1 MAIQTIC
8 AGCGRQLAVDDNYA
22 GRTARCPACN
32 HIYTVPFPNTPVEPL
47 TGPTDGGVPLPPPPP
62 GPGLSPTP
70 PNPIG
75 SEGATSFT
83 NSTPDQF
90 WMLASN
96 QMQYGPVD
104 RETLNRW
111 FSEGRVGP
119 DYRIRLGDQG
129 DWLPA
134 DQFRP
139 SAQPSVGAMPGA
151 TPVFATGNP
160 YAESPVSANPYATS
174 PYGIAQP
181 GMPRSYPKAD
191 QSGIVLAMG
200 ILSWLVCPI
209 FGVVAWIMGSIG
221 LKDIANGQV
230 DPTNKGLMQV
240 GYYMGMI
247 HIVLMLLACGAF
259 SVFAALSS
267 LG

>member
-8 AGCGRQLAVDDNYA
+8 AGCGRQLAVDDSYA

-32 HIYTVPFPNTPVEPL
+32 QLYTVPFPNTPVQPIAA
-47 TGPTDGGVPLPPPPP
+47 PTDGGVPVPPPPP
-62 GPGLSPTP
+62 GPGVHPIPTP
-70 PNPIG
+70 NPSG
-75 SEGATSFT
+75 SEGPNSFT
-83 NSTPDQF
+83 NPTTDQF

-104 RETLNRW
+104 RETLSRW

-119 DYRIRLGDQG
+119 DYRIRQGDQG

-139 SAQPSVGAMPGA
+139 SAGPMLGAA
-151 TPVFATGNP
+151 PVFATGNP
-160 YAESPVSANPYATS
+160 YAESPSSANPYATA
-174 PYGIAQP
+174 PYGPQP
-181 GMPRSYPKAD
+181 GMPRGYPKAD